1 MQYLGTF
8 IKTARETTHHVG
20 AHTKPTVPALPE
32 IVMLIIIVIVI
43 VSIRISVETIV

>member
-43 VSIRISVETIV
+43 QCPLEFL